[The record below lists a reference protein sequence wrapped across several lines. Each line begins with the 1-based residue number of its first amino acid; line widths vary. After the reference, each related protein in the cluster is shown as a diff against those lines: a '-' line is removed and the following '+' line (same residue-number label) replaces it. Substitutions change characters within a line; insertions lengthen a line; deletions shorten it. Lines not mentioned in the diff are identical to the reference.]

1 MPIAREFDEPIFKV
15 LAKNDTGEAPGH
27 QGGFV
32 VPKDLEDFFPLL
44 RNETSFARPTVDA
57 KISADLFDGPDFID
71 TVETRYQYQT
81 WGGERSPERRVTGNI
96 AQLRNLARGD
106 DILLIQRGVDVEDHY
121 RFTLIR
127 ATHPDYRRFM
137 QSFGGSRW
145 GIVSQ
150 DLPPVKET
158 SVIEAVEEIAAE
170 ADAAFS
176 LFDDEAGEV
185 ESRVRRIARSR
196 AFQRVVRMNYADE
209 CGFCG
214 EGLRHPDGRSELEAA
229 HIVSRA
235 KKGSDDPRNGLLLC
249 RGHHWA
255 FDNGLI
261 GISDMFELI
270 VPAVVAADPR
280 NSGLV
285 GLAGRGVGQPIRQEL
300 RPHLDALAWH
310 REHVLLN

>member
-1 MPIAREFDEPIFKV
+1 MAIAKEFDEPIFKV

-44 RNETSFARPTVDA
+44 RNETSFARPTVDTV
-57 KISADLFDGPDFID
+57 ISADLYDGTTFLE

-96 AQLRNLARGD
+96 SQLRNLAKGD

-127 ATHPDYRRFM
+127 ASHPDYFRLIR
-137 QSFGGSRW
+137 SFGGSRW
-145 GIVSQ
+145 GVVRK

-158 SVIEAVEEIAAE
+158 LVVEAIDQIAAE
-170 ADAAFS
+170 AQSEFI
-176 LFDDEAGEV
+176 LFDNQAGEV
-185 ESRVRRIARSR
+185 ESRIRRIARSR
-196 AFQRVVRMNYADE
+196 AFQRVVRMNYADV

-214 EGLRHPDGRSELEAA
+214 EGLRHPDGRTELDAA

-249 RGHHWA
+249 KGHHWA

-261 GISDMFELI
+261 GISERFELI
-270 VPAVVAADPR
+270 VPAAVANDSR
-280 NSGLV
+280 NYRLVELV
-285 GLAGRGVGQPIRQEL
+285 GREIGRPIKQEM

-310 REHVLLN
+310 RANILLS